1 MDKTNDNGGKTYTI
15 TEGFRGRDV
24 FYAFVAGLIAGMVL
38 ALSIASFIRYSAL
51 CVR

>member
-1 MDKTNDNGGKTYTI
+1 VDKDNGGRTYTI
-15 TEGFRGRDV
+15 IEGYRLRDV
-24 FYAFVAGLIAGMVL
+24 FYAFVAGLIAGMVI